1 MSSSNP
7 RVSRGIREE
16 MRKEGESDP
25 VVKASTDKLSAV
37 FDWIIDQVPSTSKSS
52 RPGDTSEKHK
62 VKKSDKHELASKLDL
77 ERFYVALSRKLYD
90 EGL

>member
-1 MSSSNP
+1 MSSSDP
-7 RVSRGIREE
+7 RSRGAREE
-16 MRKEGESDP
+16 MHKEGESDP

-37 FDWIIDQVPSTSKSS
+37 FDWIIDQVPSTNKSS
-52 RPGDTSEKHK
+52 PGDTSQKQK
-62 VKKSDKHELASKLDL
+62 VKKSAKHELASKLDL